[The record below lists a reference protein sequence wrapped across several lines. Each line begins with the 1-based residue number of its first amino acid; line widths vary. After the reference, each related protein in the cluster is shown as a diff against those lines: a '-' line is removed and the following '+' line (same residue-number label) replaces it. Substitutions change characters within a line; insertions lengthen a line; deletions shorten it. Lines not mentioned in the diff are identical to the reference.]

1 MSVGGVV
8 YGSTPYVNATIERAF
23 SSHFAWTA
31 GAEIRT
37 GAVTTAQA
45 ASATQPKAN
54 QVFALGLRYRFVST
68 GATPYVGLSAGS
80 ASHDGTTGSHAD
92 VQVGLLV
99 PVTAN
104 GGLDLGVRP
113 VVYECAQA
121 LRAPWSAGLRWT
133 FGATRSAP

>member
-8 YGSTPYVNATIERAF
+8 YGSTPYISATIERAF
-23 SSHFAWTA
+23 SSHFEWTA

-37 GAVTTAQA
+37 GAGTTAQA

-68 GATPYVGLSAGS
+68 GATPYLGLSVGS

-99 PVTAN
+99 PFTAN
-104 GGLDLGVRP
+104 GGLEFGVRP
-113 VVYECAQA
+113 VVYEGAQA
-121 LRAPWSAGLRWT
+121 LRAPWSAGVRWT
-133 FGATRSAP
+133 FGSTRSAP

>member
-8 YGSTPYVNATIERAF
+8 YGSTPYISATIERAF
-23 SSHFAWTA
+23 SSHFEWTA
-31 GAEIRT
+31 G
-37 GAVTTAQA
+37 TTAQA

-68 GATPYVGLSAGS
+68 GATPYLGLSVGS

-99 PVTAN
+99 PFTAN
-104 GGLDLGVRP
+104 GGLDFGVRP
-113 VVYECAQA
+113 VVYEGAQA
-121 LRAPWSAGLRWT
+121 LRAPWSAGVRWT
-133 FGATRSAP
+133 FGSTRSAP